1 MNFMNLGV
9 FNLFTLHHCFLLNL
23 KPKFQNH
30 ELQSGYIYINPGTD
44 HMWDTYI
51 NLTLW
56 LQF

>member
-9 FNLFTLHHCFLLNL
+9 LNHLLCTTAP
-23 KPKFQNH
+23 KPKFQNNR
-30 ELQSGYIYINPGTD
+30 LQSRYTYINPGTD
-44 HMWDTYI
+44 HLWDTYI

>member
-9 FNLFTLHHCFLLNL
+9 LNLFTLHHCFLLNP
-23 KPKFQNH
+23 KPKFQNK
-30 ELQSGYIYINPGTD
+30 GYREDIYINPGTD